1 MIGKISLGI
10 FYRNQKI
17 LKTNDDVSRD
27 RALCGHGLCRLGPQR
42 SAHLRGCVVVARGDS
57 AANRLPKNS
66 HYDNNLEITI
76 YTRYESRY
84 DPGISIQGSRV
95 RAQVRKGTGSKG
107 FFSF

>member
-1 MIGKISLGI
+1 MIGKTSLGV

-17 LKTNDDVSRD
+17 LKTTDDVSRD

-42 SAHLRGCVVVARGDS
+42 SAHLRGCVVLARGDS

-76 YTRYESRY
+76 YPRYESRY
-84 DPGISIQGSRV
+84 DPGISIQG
-95 RAQVRKGTGSKG
+95 AKG
-107 FFSF
+107 